1 MPQLPCKS
9 WERDSWLFSRDLRF
23 FFACGPET

>member
-9 WERDSWLFSRDLRF
+9 WERDSWPFSRGLRF
-23 FFACGPET
+23 FSACGPET